1 MTQSQIKLVMFDL
14 DGTLVDSIPDLA
26 WSADRTLE
34 RLGLPLCGIDKTR
47 DYIGNGLF
55 TLIKRILTQ
64 DMNQEPDPELYEKAV
79 PIFWEYY
86 GNNVCQFS
94 TLYDGAAE
102 TLQTLKS
109 QGYKVACI
117 TNKAEEFTKT
127 LLRHLQI
134 INLFDQI
141 IGGDTLARKKPDPLP
156 LLHVADTQQLAIE
169 QCLMVGD
176 SRHDIAAAKAAGIS
190 VVGVPYGYNHG
201 EDIAL
206 SEPDYI
212 VQSLREL
219 PGLLLTLQ
227 Q

>member
-1 MTQSQIKLVMFDL
+1 MTQSAIKLLMFDL

-34 RLGLPLCGIDKTR
+34 RLSLPLCGIEKTR
-47 DYIGNGLF
+47 NYIGNGLH

-64 DMNQEPDPELYEKAV
+64 DMDSEPDPQLYDKAV

-94 TLYDGAAE
+94 TLYGGAGE
-102 TLQTLKS
+102 TLEALKL
-109 QGYKVACI
+109 QHYKLACV
-117 TNKAEEFTKT
+117 TNKAEAFTKI
-127 LLRHLQI
+127 LLQHLQI
-134 INLFDQI
+134 IDLFDQI
-141 IGGDTLARKKPDPLP
+141 VGGDTLTHKKPDPMP
-156 LLHVADTQQLAIE
+156 LLHVANTQGIAIE

-176 SRHDIAAAKAAGIS
+176 SRHDIAAAKAAGMR

-212 VQSLREL
+212 VQSLTEL
-219 PGLLLTLQ
+219 PDLLLSIR
-227 Q
+227 

>member
-1 MTQSQIKLVMFDL
+1 MTQSKIKLVMFDL

-64 DMNQEPDPELYEKAV
+64 DMHKEPDPELYEKAI

-86 GNNVCQFS
+86 GNNVCQF
-94 TLYDGAAE
+94 TTFYDGVVE
-102 TLQTLKS
+102 TLETLKS

-127 LLRHLQI
+127 LLRYLQI
-134 INLFDQI
+134 IDIFDQI
-141 IGGDTLARKKPDPLP
+141 IGGDTLERKKPDPLP
-156 LLHVADTQQLAIE
+156 LLHVASTQQVNID

-176 SRHDIAAAKAAGIS
+176 SRHDIAAAKAAGIR

-212 VQSLREL
+212 VQSLSEL
-219 PGLLLTLQ
+219 PDLLLTIQ
-227 Q
+227 

>member
-1 MTQSQIKLVMFDL
+1 MTQSAIKLLMFDL

-34 RLGLPLCGIDKTR
+34 RLGLPLCGVEKTR
-47 DYIGNGLF
+47 NYIGNGLY

-64 DMNQEPDPELYEKAV
+64 DMNKEPDPQLYEKAV

-94 TLYDGAAE
+94 TLYEGTIE
-102 TLQTLKS
+102 TLGTLKS
-109 QGYKVACI
+109 QNYKIACV
-117 TNKAEEFTKT
+117 TNKAEAFTKI

-134 INLFDQI
+134 IDMFDQI
-141 IGGDTLARKKPDPLP
+141 IGGDTLERKKPDPMP
-156 LLHVADTQQLAIE
+156 LLYVANTQGIATE

-176 SRHDIAAAKAAGIS
+176 SRHDIAAAKAAGIR

-206 SEPDYI
+206 SGPDYI
-212 VQSLREL
+212 VQSLTEL
-219 PGLLLTLQ
+219 PDLLLSIR
-227 Q
+227 